1 MWINKFLNIHSTLYT
16 FIRIIFPGCI
26 FCKKKGSLPFLLIKV
41 LTTTENLEN
50 VEIKEE
56 EGNEN
61 FPSAASQ
68 NNHFISRFCVCSFY

>member
-50 VEIKEE
+50 VEIK
-56 EGNEN
+56 
-61 FPSAASQ
+61 
-68 NNHFISRFCVCSFY
+68 